1 MLCKCAANLR
11 DGNCWEVLMSSF
23 VLGRIQDCDD
33 LRGPKLCMIK
43 DLQAVFHK
51 LNRSVNVRLTP
62 SQQNTVATQPM
73 NLQQQIV
80 LPRLKRK
87 AWRTR
92 SRNRK
97 RWASLGGLVW
107 CHLCVAG
114 YNWLLLALMIPDV
127 CSRLFVGRV
136 NQHFENLT
144 QDCARQTSMF
154 FLLAPPGE
162 KQDTFGFPEMFNF
175 DLSSLDPQFTFQV
188 GCVPSRGIGCSRFG
202 TGLLVENWA
211 VEHLVMAIWCLQRF
225 LTTCFN
231 HQI

>member
-80 LPRLKRK
+80 F
-87 AWRTR
+87 AQAEAQ
-92 SRNRK
+92 S
-97 RWASLGGLVW
+97 
-107 CHLCVAG
+107 
-114 YNWLLLALMIPDV
+114 
-127 CSRLFVGRV
+127 
-136 NQHFENLT
+136 
-144 QDCARQTSMF
+144 
-154 FLLAPPGE
+154 
-162 KQDTFGFPEMFNF
+162 
-175 DLSSLDPQFTFQV
+175 
-188 GCVPSRGIGCSRFG
+188 
-202 TGLLVENWA
+202 VED
-211 VEHLVMAIWCLQRF
+211 
-225 LTTCFN
+225 
-231 HQI
+231 